1 MEETEKKS
9 GFVET
14 MKEAEAVAEEV
25 VRHPYVRSLSR
36 LGFYTKGI
44 VFIVIGI
51 SAVFLAAGLRG
62 GRITDPI
69 GAMAAIAQM
78 SLGRVLLLIL
88 IVGAVGHGLWNVL
101 KGFADIDDLGGGVL
115 AIIQRGLSVGIGIFY
130 FILAATALDN
140 VLNDRTAVTNGQGEQ
155 LVTWVFLSIP
165 LGALVILIIAIGFFA
180 AAGNECYSGVTGK
193 FLNAYRSWQLSPV
206 VHKIVL
212 TLGVISFL
220 TRAVLYILIGYF
232 FFLAANLND
241 PYQAEGIDGA
251 LLALARSDYG
261 GILLFAS
268 GFGLVCHG
276 ILAFFEAK
284 YRRIC

>member
-1 MEETEKKS
+1 MEDTEKKS

-14 MKEAEAVAEEV
+14 MKEAEEVAEEV
-25 VRHPYVRSLSR
+25 VRHPYIRSLSK

-51 SAVFLAAGLRG
+51 SAVLLASGLRG
-62 GRITDPI
+62 GRIADPI
-69 GAMAAIAQM
+69 GAMAAIAEY
-78 SLGRVLLLIL
+78 SFGRVLLIIL
-88 IVGAVGHGLWNVL
+88 AAGAIGHGLWNVL
-101 KGFADIDDLGGGVL
+101 RGFADVDDLGGGVF
-115 AIIQRGLSVGIGIFY
+115 AMIQRGLSVGIGIFY
-130 FILAATALDN
+130 FILAATAIN
-140 VLNDRTAVTNGQGEQ
+140 IVMSDRVPVENGEGEQ
-155 LVTWVFLSIP
+155 YVTWVFLSIP
-165 LGALVILIIAIGFFA
+165 LGALVILIISIGFFA
-180 AAGNECYSGVTGK
+180 AAGSECYSGLTGK
-193 FLNAYRSWQLSPV
+193 FLNSYRSWQLSPV
-206 VHKIVL
+206 AEKIVL
-212 TLGVISFL
+212 TLGVISFV
-220 TRAVLYILIGYF
+220 TRSVLYVLIGYF

-251 LLALARSDYG
+251 LLALAKSRFG